1 MKFKPLLFVSGIVPL
16 FSGCGPVET
25 PSVLELPQPR
35 EIVDLGALVTEDL
48 PERVWGNAFMNQM
61 GFTESNS
68 FEVIHWEVEFPDGI
82 VSGSNSYF
90 TFFNHGGP
98 HVDAPNHM
106 NLGEGLDSYALDSFV
121 GPLKVIDVSDFPLG
135 RSVPLRVIQS
145 YNIAAGDIVLIFTN
159 YAPPVEGDTPHRI
172 ALTQEAAE
180 YLAKLPVRAFGT
192 DAFNVD
198 SDDNPTPV
206 ESSLAVQRVAPN
218 HYAFL
223 SRGIP
228 IFEQLFNVNE
238 LLNRE
243 RMYFVGPPL
252 NVKDADGMLV
262 RPVALVY

>member
-1 MKFKPLLFVSGIVPL
+1 MKLKPLLLVGVTVPL
-16 FSGCGPVET
+16 FSGCGAVEA
-25 PSVLELPQPR
+25 PSASELPLPR

-48 PERVWGNAFMNQM
+48 PERVWGSAFMNQM

-68 FEVIHWEVEFPDGI
+68 FEVVDWEAEFPDGI

-106 NLGEGLDSYALDSFV
+106 NLGEGLDSYALDNFV

-135 RSVPLRVIQS
+135 RTVPLSAIQS
-145 YNIAAGDIVLIFTN
+145 YDIVAGDIVLIFTD
-159 YAPPVEGDTPHRI
+159 YAPPLEGDTPHRI

-180 YLAKLPVRAFGT
+180 YLAMLPVRAFGT

-206 ESSLAVQRVAPN
+206 QSSLAVQRVAPN

-228 IFEQLFNVNE
+228 IFEQLFNVDQ
-238 LLNRE
+238 LLNKE

-252 NVKDADGMLV
+252 NVEDADGMMV